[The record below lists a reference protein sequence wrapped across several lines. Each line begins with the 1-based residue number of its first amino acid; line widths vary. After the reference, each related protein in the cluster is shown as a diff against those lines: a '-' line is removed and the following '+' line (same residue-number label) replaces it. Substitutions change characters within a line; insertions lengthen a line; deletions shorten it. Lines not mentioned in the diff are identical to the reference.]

1 MKKLL
6 SALALAA
13 VVAPVWAA
21 TQTVTLSVPGMTCSA
36 CPITVKKAI
45 SKVDG
50 VSKVDVTFETR
61 EAVVTFDDAKT
72 SVQKLTMK
80 DPKTLL
86 RVSIIGT
93 TLVAL
98 CCFTPVLVILLGVVG
113 LSALTGYLDYVLLP
127 ALAIFIGLTIYAIQR
142 KRQADACCTPKFN
155 GVKK

>member
-1 MKKLL
+1 
-6 SALALAA
+6 
-13 VVAPVWAA
+13 
-21 TQTVTLSVPGMTCSA
+21 
-36 CPITVKKAI
+36 
-45 SKVDG
+45 
-50 VSKVDVTFETR
+50 
-61 EAVVTFDDAKT
+61 
-72 SVQKLTMK
+72 MK

-93 TLVAL
+93 NLVAL